1 MTDADVVILY
11 RELQDLIERA
21 AVKEREAAVF
31 ISTAATRN
39 RDAQDLR
46 RRADVI
52 ASQLGIT

>member
-11 RELQDLIERA
+11 REFQDLIERA
-21 AVKEREAAVF
+21 AVKEREAVVF
-31 ISTAATRN
+31 INTAATRN